1 MAACSCSRDTSRRRS
16 TEYRAALRINPA
28 LTEPLTELAWTLS
41 TSPSASL
48 RNADEAVALGER
60 ARSATNGQDVLV
72 LDALGAAYANAGRF
86 DDAVRTVDAALQ
98 LIPSDATGAED
109 TRRLLRERRALY
121 LRRQPYRDAGRMER
135 Y

>member
-1 MAACSCSRDTSRRRS
+1 MQQGHISQAID
-16 TEYRAALRINPA
+16 EYRAALRINPG

-60 ARSATNGQDVLV
+60 ARSATNGRDVLA

-86 DDAVRTVDAALQ
+86 DDAVRTIDAALQ
-98 LIPSDATGAED
+98 LIPSDATG
-109 TRRLLRERRALY
+109 RRGHTASASRAARVVRGGSVSRSGEGER
-121 LRRQPYRDAGRMER
+121 
-135 Y
+135 